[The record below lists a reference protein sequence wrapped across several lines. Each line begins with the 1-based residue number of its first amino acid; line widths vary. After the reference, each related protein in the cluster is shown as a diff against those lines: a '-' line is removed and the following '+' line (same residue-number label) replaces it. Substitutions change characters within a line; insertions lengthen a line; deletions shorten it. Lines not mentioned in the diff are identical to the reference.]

1 MKKTTAFTLIELLT
15 VISIIGILAGIM
27 IPVVGRVRSSAKGA
41 QCKSNLRQLASAF
54 SMYADEHKGL
64 YPTAYPPPP
73 GSTDGNINWFSGD
86 NNKKNCPIAP
96 YISGGETADGKVGHA
111 TMRLVV
117 CPSNEV
123 GQPYPSHW
131 IFPSANA
138 YGYPYAVN
146 MSVISDSSTQVAASS
161 ITVPSRTIF
170 LSDNSTPATGGGTW
184 TYGFKLTPSG
194 FQDAYWGTRI
204 EERMGDH
211 HGGQAN
217 IAWCDGHVT
226 STSIEKLKQTYKVP
240 Q

>member
-1 MKKTTAFTLIELLT
+1 MKKTSAFTLIELLT
-15 VISIIGILAGIM
+15 VIAIIGILAGIM
-27 IPVVGRVRSSAKGA
+27 IPVVGKVRGTARGA
-41 QCKSNLRQLASAF
+41 QCKSNLRQLATAI

-73 GSTDGNINWFSGD
+73 GATDGNINWFCGD

-96 YISGGETADGKVGHA
+96 YISGGETADGKVGRA

-131 IFPSANA
+131 IFPNGNA

-146 MSVISDSSTQVAASS
+146 MSVISDTSTQVAANS
-161 ITVPSRTIF
+161 ITVPSQTV
-170 LSDNSTPATGGGTW
+170 LMTDNSTPVTGGGTW
-184 TYGFKLTPSG
+184 TYGFKFTASG
-194 FQDAYWGTRI
+194 FDDPYWGTRI
-204 EERMGDH
+204 VERMGAL
-211 HGGQAN
+211 HGEKTN

-226 STSIEKLKQTYKVP
+226 TTSVENFKQTYKVP